1 MRDDR
6 RVALRAL
13 LKAPGFTAITL
24 VTLTLGIAASAA
36 AFSILY
42 AVLLRP
48 LPYPDADRLVIL
60 FGRGITTDR
69 FTDWQRRTTSYDAFA
84 ALDPGLPNVD
94 TRDGPERVRS
104 LLVSHDFFPML
115 GLRASAGRLF
125 VSDDFRRDSS
135 SVVITD
141 RMAARLFGSP
151 AAALGQVLHLVGTGY
166 FNESYQVVGTID
178 FIDALPYDDISI
190 MMPLL
195 PLPRAEL
202 CPVIARLKPGVT
214 IAAARAEAQ
223 GIAAGFAAADAS
235 RRGAL
240 DVNVESLKARVLGD
254 SALTVRL
261 IFAAALLVLL
271 ITCANVAHLVL
282 ARSTSRARD
291 VAVRVALGASR
302 LRLARGL
309 LWESLLLSLAA
320 AVAGLWLSTWA
331 VRLLIALTPYRVPR
345 LDDAHTGT
353 AVFAFTLGVAV
364 LTSLAFTWT
373 PLFAA
378 RDLDLNTALKEGSRQ
393 VAGSARQRWF
403 RSLLVST
410 EIAIACIVLVVA
422 GLLIE
427 TFAALR
433 PSDPGFNPHDK
444 LILRVGN
451 TRARESDSIPL
462 VADLQSRI
470 GALPG
475 VRAVTAATDLPMTGM
490 SWVPDVNVAGQVVSG
505 GVSSN
510 AIHARSVTANYFSA
524 MQTPVVAGRD
534 LNDADEAQHL
544 PVVVVNQEFVRRFL
558 AGISPLGQ
566 RVTVISG
573 DPGDLTL
580 EIVGVVRNA
589 RIFGTTADSRPEMYI
604 PFSVAPYRGFYLVVD
619 TSGDPLLVARPV
631 RAIVRALAPG
641 AVITSLQ
648 TMDQLLLQSV
658 AQPRFHALLLGIL
671 AGLAVLLAL
680 AGIYAVMSY
689 SVAQRRHE
697 MGVRVALGAHTANI
711 LALVLRSSLRL
722 ALSGVIVGLP
732 AAFAL
737 SRTLTALLYGTPPAD
752 LRSYIASAVILLA
765 LALAAAF
772 VPALRAARVNPIY
785 ALRTE

>member
-1 MRDDR
+1 
-6 RVALRAL
+6 
-13 LKAPGFTAITL
+13 
-24 VTLTLGIAASAA
+24 
-36 AFSILY
+36 
-42 AVLLRP
+42 
-48 LPYPDADRLVIL
+48 
-60 FGRGITTDR
+60 
-69 FTDWQRRTTSYDAFA
+69 
-84 ALDPGLPNVD
+84 
-94 TRDGPERVRS
+94 
-104 LLVSHDFFPML
+104 
-115 GLRASAGRLF
+115 
-125 VSDDFRRDSS
+125 
-135 SVVITD
+135 
-141 RMAARLFGSP
+141 
-151 AAALGQVLHLVGTGY
+151 
-166 FNESYQVVGTID
+166 
-178 FIDALPYDDISI
+178 
-190 MMPLL
+190 
-195 PLPRAEL
+195 
-202 CPVIARLKPGVT
+202 
-214 IAAARAEAQ
+214 
-223 GIAAGFAAADAS
+223 
-235 RRGAL
+235 
-240 DVNVESLKARVLGD
+240 
-254 SALTVRL
+254 
-261 IFAAALLVLL
+261 
-271 ITCANVAHLVL
+271 
-282 ARSTSRARD
+282 
-291 VAVRVALGASR
+291 
-302 LRLARGL
+302 
-309 LWESLLLSLAA
+309 
-320 AVAGLWLSTWA
+320 
-331 VRLLIALTPYRVPR
+331 
-345 LDDAHTGT
+345 
-353 AVFAFTLGVAV
+353 
-364 LTSLAFTWT
+364 
-373 PLFAA
+373 
-378 RDLDLNTALKEGSRQ
+378 
-393 VAGSARQRWF
+393 
-403 RSLLVST
+403 
-410 EIAIACIVLVVA
+410 
-422 GLLIE
+422 
-427 TFAALR
+427 
-433 PSDPGFNPHDK
+433 
-444 LILRVGN
+444 
-451 TRARESDSIPL
+451 
-462 VADLQSRI
+462 
-470 GALPG
+470 
-475 VRAVTAATDLPMTGM
+475 
-490 SWVPDVNVAGQVVSG
+490 
-505 GVSSN
+505 
-510 AIHARSVTANYFSA
+510 

-534 LNDADEAQHL
+534 LNNADEAQHL